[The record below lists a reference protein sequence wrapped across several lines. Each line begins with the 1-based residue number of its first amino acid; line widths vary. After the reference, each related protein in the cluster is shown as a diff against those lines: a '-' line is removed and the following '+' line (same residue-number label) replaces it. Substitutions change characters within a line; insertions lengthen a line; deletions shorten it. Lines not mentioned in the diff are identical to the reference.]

1 MPIENTFTQEKLWY
15 WEQALAGIYLLKI
28 KRAMNNVSSL
38 FKVNKKAPEQIS
50 HIILVFS
57 SLTSHKW
64 TPAGSDLHCYDLL
77 RLKTNLEKVLGIT
90 GEKGEYLLYSVTWK

>member
-38 FKVNKKAPEQIS
+38 FKVNKKAPVGCQ
-50 HIILVFS
+50 
-57 SLTSHKW
+57 
-64 TPAGSDLHCYDLL
+64 
-77 RLKTNLEKVLGIT
+77 
-90 GEKGEYLLYSVTWK
+90 